1 MRFQKFPCANP
12 KQPVT
17 RGSNTVSKALS
28 GQGAVHP
35 DTRERIL
42 RAARELGL
50 RSPYVSKRSDAD
62 RNLTVGLL
70 ASEAFTRRRTSPVL
84 LGVMETFAEHDIAV
98 LLCAVRGDPIRE
110 RHFVDSLLRRRVDG
124 ILVVGGQGG
133 QFTRRPLRGAVSVP
147 VVYAMAASTGP
158 EDVSVVADDRGGAA
172 MAVRHLVSTGR
183 TLIACILGP
192 RREEASRI
200 KTAAAREVLAEHGLR
215 LAAEPLHGLWTE
227 HWGRQAAT
235 QLVHAGIAFDGLMC
249 GNDTI
254 ARGAVSALAALGVSV
269 PDDVGVVGFDN
280 WTVMAEAD
288 EPQLTSV
295 DLNLQEA

>member
-1 MRFQKFPCANP
+1 
-12 KQPVT
+12 
-17 RGSNTVSKALS
+17 
-28 GQGAVHP
+28 
-35 DTRERIL
+35 
-42 RAARELGL
+42 
-50 RSPYVSKRSDAD
+50 
-62 RNLTVGLL
+62 
-70 ASEAFTRRRTSPVL
+70 
-84 LGVMETFAEHDIAV
+84 
-98 LLCAVRGDPIRE
+98 
-110 RHFVDSLLRRRVDG
+110 
-124 ILVVGGQGG
+124 
-133 QFTRRPLRGAVSVP
+133 
-147 VVYAMAASTGP
+147 
-158 EDVSVVADDRGGAA
+158 

-192 RREEASRI
+192 RREEAARI

-295 DLNLQEA
+295 DLKLQEA